1 MDASSNNERRVMFRN
16 WMNSWL
22 CVLPDPSVML
32 LEIERPAA
40 RQLFCI
46 AVKATLVEAVSNSM
60 EFYRQIHRLVPDL
73 EILRAPVRPSPPAT
87 DSFALRTLPFA
98 IVICVFSHNQLLHE
112 LACDL

>member
-22 CVLPDPSVML
+22 CVLPDPSAIL

-40 RQLFCI
+40 RNW
-46 AVKATLVEAVSNSM
+46 ATLVEAVSNSM

-73 EILRAPVRPSPPAT
+73 EILKAPVRPSPPAT
-87 DSFALRTLPFA
+87 DSYALRTLLFA
-98 IVICVFSHNQLLHE
+98 IVICVFSHNHLLHG